1 MDWFAVRHVV
11 QNEGAF
17 EERVTLWRASSED
30 EAIARAET
38 EAAEYAASF
47 GWKALDLFQCYRLP
61 EAPADGRE
69 AFSLIRQSD
78 LAAERYLDAF
88 FDTGQELQRTE

>member
-1 MDWFAVRHVV
+1 MGWCAVRHVI
-11 QNEGAF
+11 EDDGAF

-30 EAIARAET
+30 EAIARAEA
-38 EAAEYAASF
+38 EVAEYVTVV
-47 GWKALDLFQCYRLP
+47 GGKALDLFQCYRLS

-78 LAAERYLDAF
+78 LAAEQYLDAF